1 MNVPETISTRTLQV
15 NRDPVL
21 APNTKVLCRN
31 IANKLVTSFCF
42 YQPMVGLPSVLH
54 NLDLTETD
62 LTNLFYPFLR
72 FDTQG
77 LLKPGAP
84 DCSLSVSL
92 KEAIESEEF
101 QQNIVH
107 LILSAYPEKRRLIHI
122 HIPKCAGTHLRA
134 RLEVKYPTVC
144 RALEAAI
151 WTPKPFLFETLR
163 QIATSIP
170 FSDAIF
176 VHGHT
181 SISWYLE
188 NKLCRP
194 TDFAFAVVRNPLE
207 IIVSQV
213 NYVVTRF
220 LEDPDFLDPDTG
232 EWSGLLGLA
241 PTAFDRSPEG
251 LANLARRIL
260 REPSLL
266 TRNPLC
272 EYLGD
277 GDFES
282 ALSAILRS
290 NIEITDL
297 ARYDLWF
304 EEKFGIPTGMRENVS
319 EKILKISE
327 LEVGDINLLQKLV
340 DDEDKK
346 LYEMISAGLDKSGAL
361 SVGGADLELDRRL
374 RVTRPLKMCRH
385 SSVLWRSLKVRF
397 SILRRV
403 LQNFFS
409 ALRMIDAGYFAERSR
424 CGTPHRCS
432 EAQPVARRQ

>member
-1 MNVPETISTRTLQV
+1 
-15 NRDPVL
+15 
-21 APNTKVLCRN
+21 
-31 IANKLVTSFCF
+31 
-42 YQPMVGLPSVLH
+42 
-54 NLDLTETD
+54 
-62 LTNLFYPFLR
+62 
-72 FDTQG
+72 
-77 LLKPGAP
+77 
-84 DCSLSVSL
+84 
-92 KEAIESEEF
+92 
-101 QQNIVH
+101 
-107 LILSAYPEKRRLIHI
+107 
-122 HIPKCAGTHLRA
+122 
-134 RLEVKYPTVC
+134 
-144 RALEAAI
+144 LEAAI
-151 WTPKPFLFETLR
+151 WTPKPLLFETLR

-304 EEKFGIPTGMRENVS
+304 EQKFGIPSGVRENVS
-319 EKILKISE
+319 EKILKLSE
-327 LEVGDINLLQKLV
+327 LEIEDIKLLQNLV
-340 DDEDKK
+340 DDQDKK
-346 LYEMISAGLDKSGAL
+346 LYEMIAAALDRSGAL
-361 SVGGADLELDRRL
+361 SVRGAELALDRRL
-374 RVTRPLKMCRH
+374 RVTRLLERCRR
-385 SSVLWRSLKVRF
+385 SSVLWRNLRVRF
-397 SILRRV
+397 SILGRIVR
-403 LQNFFS
+403 NFLS
-409 ALRMIDAGYFAERSR
+409 ALCLLQTGSPAERSQAVSGR
-424 CGTPHRCS
+424 ST
-432 EAQPVARRQ
+432 VAPRPDQ